1 MSDEEWTEDG
11 GTADQGEWTDDN
23 QGGGG
28 DGGGGCS
35 CISCLLGLLMFP
47 AMLFVLGWNE
57 NNYVCEN
64 KRILYAEANAK
75 PVGCDA
81 NGVSGFSWFGCA
93 VDPSSFT
100 RLSVMDINKGVL
112 TDNVSIPI
120 SFMGAEASQYL
131 QMYQCIETKTT
142 TTQTKDGKTR
152 DVTTYSYRMGW
163 SSSLESLTPEKV
175 PYAKTICTDLVFA
188 GQNPPFPV
196 NVAPRT
202 SSASAASFQAGT
214 HGNSYTI
221 PSSIFSGKLG
231 TTPVSLAPFS
241 ASFVGAPVESA
252 FKTVA
257 AVASVSGPL
266 ATVTIAPPGAPPP
279 PLAYVAP
286 TLPPYVAPT
295 LPPYV
300 APTLPLYVAPV
311 TPATYV
317 APVVPAPVTLAPV
330 PPPASL
336 RLLRATLTSAQAAAP
351 AAAPAAALA
360 TASVAQLFPPWT
372 AAQFAPTMV
381 NTRNLKVAAAGNE
394 LETCSSRVPRLGCV
408 TLSYKVSA
416 PAMVSVIADITARQL
431 APKKTP
437 SSWGC
442 SGSEF
447 SEFTEGNISEGKML
461 AKLTSANSMM
471 TWILRFV
478 GILGAWMAVY
488 CILSP
493 ITYMADKIGDVADYI
508 PCVGGFL
515 ESFIEGVV
523 GAVVCFISCSCSCSC
538 SLTVMA
544 LVWVFMRPLYGAVFL
559 LIALCCCGAAG
570 FAAMQAKGEGET
582 KREFRMGKGGGS
594 SGPDYE

>member
-1 MSDEEWTEDG
+1 MSDEEWAEDS
-11 GTADQGEWTDDN
+11 GTADEGEWTDGN
-23 QGGGG
+23 QSGGGG
-28 DGGGGCS
+28 GGGGSNPC
-35 CISCLLGLLMFP
+35 CSCLLGLLMFP

-64 KRILYAEANAK
+64 KRILYAQSNAK
-75 PVGCDA
+75 TVGCDA

-142 TTQTKDGKTR
+142 TDEKKDGKTR
-152 DVTTYSYRMGW
+152 SVTRYSYRMGW

-175 PYAKTICTDLVFA
+175 PYAKTICTDLVMA

-196 NVAPRT
+196 NVAPGT
-202 SSASAASFQAGT
+202 SSTSAASFQAGT

-221 PSSIFSGKLG
+221 PSSIFSGSLG

-241 ASFVGAPVESA
+241 ASFVGAPVESM
-252 FKTVA
+252 FNNVA
-257 AVASVSGPL
+257 TLASVSGPL

-279 PLAYVAP
+279 LAYVAP
-286 TLPPYVAPT
+286 TLPPYVAPVT
-295 LPPYV
+295 PAPYV
-300 APTLPLYVAPV
+300 APVA
-311 TPATYV
+311 
-317 APVVPAPVTLAPV
+317 
-330 PPPASL
+330 PPPASV
-336 RLLRATLTSAQAAAP
+336 RLLAATPTSAP
-351 AAAPAAALA
+351 A

-372 AAQFAPTMV
+372 AAQFAPTTV
-381 NTRNLKVAAAGNE
+381 NTGNLKVAAAGNE
-394 LETCSSRVPRLGCV
+394 LETCSNRMPRLGCV

-416 PAMVSVIADITARQL
+416 PAMVSVIAEITAGQL
-431 APKKTP
+431 APKETP

-447 SEFTEGNISEGKML
+447 SEFTEGNIPKDKML

-478 GILGAWMAVY
+478 GVLGAWMAVY

-544 LVWVFMRPLYGAVFL
+544 LVWVFMRPLVGAVFL

-582 KREFRMGKGGGS
+582 KREFRMGRGGGS